1 MWILSFVPDS
11 FLVWVINI
19 SLLIGFVLSGLGFVG
34 SRLPGLSKYSISF
47 RVIGIVIFCIA
58 VYFKG
63 GYGVEKE
70 WRDKVKQMEEKI
82 KIAEEKSKEV
92 NVVIETKYV
101 DRIRRIKEV
110 KEVVV
115 EKVKEVE
122 KIIDAKC
129 EIPSQAI
136 KLLNDAA
143 VTP

>member
-1 MWILSFVPDS
+1 M
-11 FLVWVINI
+11 
-19 SLLIGFVLSGLGFVG
+19 
-34 SRLPGLSKYSISF
+34 
-47 RVIGIVIFCIA
+47 
-58 VYFKG
+58 
-63 GYGVEKE
+63 
-70 WRDKVKQMEEKI
+70 
-82 KIAEEKSKEV
+82 
-92 NVVIETKYV
+92 VIETKYV